1 MQWKQVDRHYI
12 ESDQKYRIP
21 KGRNENGGTTYAPH
35 TPDGKPLAYV
45 STVDEAKQICE
56 THFHNRSTTP

>member
-21 KGRNENGGTTYAPH
+21 KGQNEHGGTTYAPH

-56 THFHNRSTTP
+56 EHLRSNEK